1 MPNVHAMKGM
11 IIMGEWKSLLRLK
24 PFLKKYRL
32 ILIVGIAGI
41 ILSSILATPVPYLIG
56 HLLDKVLMGNKSY
69 RDLYLYT
76 GAIAALYLLQYG
88 VSLVSKNLFIQ
99 INNSVVNEMRYSV
112 MRKVM
117 DLPMSY
123 LSSTEKG
130 YVQSRISECGSVG
143 SIFSPSIVS
152 MFLSIIDALLAIVTM
167 FAINYKLAFVVLA
180 LTPIFF
186 FSTKVSTKGFM
197 KNTQSM
203 MESSAILNGECF
215 EIINGI
221 EDIKMLSGKE
231 KHLAQFKTKI
241 SELVKYS
248 VKQSKSMILFG
259 QNISLIN
266 NAGTLLILFISG
278 ILILKG
284 EFTIGLYTSFSLYI
298 AKVFASTQGMA
309 MLGTTL
315 KPVCLSIERIYELLD
330 MKDENSG
337 RDKVLESGIETIEFN
352 NVGFQY
358 KEDLPD
364 VFKEVSFK
372 LQKGDKALLKGENGS
387 GKTTLMKLLLGLYQP
402 TSGQITVNGM
412 DAAQLNCDSLR
423 QRVGIVSQNIFL
435 FRGTVLNNILY
446 GKSEKTRQDVQK
458 LIEQLDLQGYI
469 GRLANGLDTEISQ
482 NTSGV
487 SGGQSQIIA
496 FIRALLS
503 QKDVIILDEPISS
516 VDAETRNLIVRILDK
531 REYDG
536 ILIVI
541 SHQTE
546 GMEFLKKVVEIK

>member
-1 MPNVHAMKGM
+1 MEKEKE
-11 IIMGEWKSLLRLK
+11 MGEWKSLLRLK

-32 ILIVGIAGI
+32 ILIAGIAGI
-41 ILSSILATPVPYLIG
+41 ILSSVLATPIPYIIG

-69 RDLYLYT
+69 NELYLYI
-76 GAIAALYLLQYG
+76 GIIAALYLVGYG
-88 VSLVSKNLFIQ
+88 VSLISKNLFVR
-99 INNSVVNEMRYSV
+99 INNSVVNEMRYTV

-123 LSSTEKG
+123 LSGTEKG

-143 SIFSPSIVS
+143 SIFSPSLIG

-180 LTPIFF
+180 LTPVFF
-186 FSTKVSTKGFM
+186 FSTKISTKGFM
-197 KNTQSM
+197 NSTQSM

-221 EDIKMLSGKE
+221 EDIKMLNGKE
-231 KHLAQFKTKI
+231 KHLSKFKTKI
-241 SELVKYS
+241 GELVKYS

-259 QNISLIN
+259 ANIGLIN
-266 NAGTLLILFISG
+266 NAGTLLILLISG

-284 EFTIGLYTSFSLYI
+284 QFTIGLYTSFSLYI

-315 KPVCLSIERIYELLD
+315 KPICLSVERIYELLD

-337 RDKVLESGIETIEFN
+337 RDKMLDSNIGTIEFSH
-352 NVGFQY
+352 VGFQY

-364 VFKEVSFK
+364 VFKEISFK
-372 LQKGDKALLKGENGS
+372 LQKGDKALLQGENGA
-387 GKTTLMKLLLGLYQP
+387 GKTTLIKLLLGLYQP
-402 TSGQITVNGM
+402 TSGKITVNGL
-412 DAAQLNCDSLR
+412 DTALVNCDSLR
-423 QRVGIVSQNIFL
+423 QRIGIVSQNIFL
-435 FRGTVLNNILY
+435 FRGTVLDNILY
-446 GKSEKTRQDVQK
+446 GQDKKNRQDAQS
-458 LIEQLDLQGYI
+458 LINDLDLQDYI
-469 GRLANGLDTEISQ
+469 SRLPNGLDTEISQ
-482 NTSGV
+482 STSGV
-487 SGGQSQIIA
+487 SGGQAQIIA

-503 QKDVIILDEPISS
+503 QKDVIILDEPISN
-516 VDAETRNLIVRILDK
+516 VDAETRNLILRILDK
-531 REYDG
+531 RAYDG

-546 GMEFLKKVVEIK
+546 GMDFLSKMIRVEHS

>member
-1 MPNVHAMKGM
+1 
-11 IIMGEWKSLLRLK
+11 MGEWKSLLRLK

-32 ILIVGIAGI
+32 ILIAGIAGI
-41 ILSSILATPVPYLIG
+41 ILSSILATPIPYLIG

-130 YVQSRISECGSVG
+130 YVQSRISECGTVG
-143 SIFSPSIVS
+143 SIFSPSIVG
-152 MFLSIIDALLAIVTM
+152 MFLSIIDALLAIATM

-259 QNISLIN
+259 QNIGLIN

-309 MLGTTL
+309 
-315 KPVCLSIERIYELLD
+315 
-330 MKDENSG
+330 
-337 RDKVLESGIETIEFN
+337 
-352 NVGFQY
+352 
-358 KEDLPD
+358 
-364 VFKEVSFK
+364 
-372 LQKGDKALLKGENGS
+372 LLKGENGS
-387 GKTTLMKLLLGLYQP
+387 GKTTLIKLLLGLYQP

-446 GKSEKTRQDVQK
+446 GQSEKTRQDVQK
-458 LIEQLDLQGYI
+458 LIEQLDLQEYI

-536 ILIVI
+536 ILIVT